1 MEPFIFEHLDEQVDE
16 YPIKIFFSNKG
27 NFACLK
33 VTIKRNMDN
42 TNLYP
47 NNQQSNNTL
56 KVKIRKVLAS
66 IIKFAIQSN
75 NHNCSTITHF
85 SYYKTDMHS
94 SIHTWL
100 SDGSH
105 VLMLKETILYSGIHA
120 WILGGVYED
129 TLLNL

>member
-42 TNLYP
+42 TKLIP
-47 NNQQSNNTL
+47 NKQNSNKTL

-94 SIHTWL
+94 SINIFYPWRL
-100 SDGSH
+100 SSAT
-105 VLMLKETILYSGIHA
+105 LKNEIMRLRSDDLINRLA
-120 WILGGVYED
+120 SACI
-129 TLLNL
+129 NNI

>member
-42 TNLYP
+42 TNLIP
-47 NNQQSNNTL
+47 NKQHSNKTL

-85 SYYKTDMHS
+85 SYYKTDMYS
-94 SIHTWL
+94 SINIFYPWRISSAL
-100 SDGSH
+100 LINEIMRLISDYLINRLASAC
-105 VLMLKETILYSGIHA
+105 INNI
-120 WILGGVYED
+120 
-129 TLLNL
+129 